1 MDETRNKTGKKAAI
15 IAIVTNCILTIMN
28 ITVGYAGGSYALV
41 AEGMHT
47 FSDVITSIIAYIGFK
62 IGQKPADANHPQGH
76 GRAEPICGLIIVLF
90 LTIVGYEI
98 IDTAKDE
105 LLNPNL
111 ITTPDVYVA
120 IMAVFGIIFN
130 FAMSSYIIRIGKQI
144 NSPAIIADGE
154 HQKTDIFSSIAI
166 LIGVVV
172 SNCGFPMLDPIIGLV
187 IGLLI
192 LKTAYTLARE
202 NIDAI
207 LGKIPDKKIIKKIEE
222 AAKQIPGAYEPHN
235 IKADNYGPYYIIN
248 LHIKVDGNISVK
260 EAHKIVH
267 KVEQNILKIDNI
279 KGVSAHVCPLGSDYE
294 HHQKID
300 E

>member
-1 MDETRNKTGKKAAI
+1 MS
-15 IAIVTNCILTIMN
+15 
-28 ITVGYAGGSYALV
+28 SYLL
-41 AEGMHT
+41 
-47 FSDVITSIIAYIGFK
+47 DK
-62 IGQKPADANHPQGH
+62 
-76 GRAEPICGLIIVLF
+76 
-90 LTIVGYEI
+90 
-98 IDTAKDE
+98 

-207 LGKIPDKKIIKKIEE
+207 L
-222 AAKQIPGAYEPHN
+222 QH
-235 IKADNYGPYYIIN
+235 
-248 LHIKVDGNISVK
+248 
-260 EAHKIVH
+260 
-267 KVEQNILKIDNI
+267 
-279 KGVSAHVCPLGSDYE
+279 
-294 HHQKID
+294 
-300 E
+300 

>member
-1 MDETRNKTGKKAAI
+1 M
-15 IAIVTNCILTIMN
+15 
-28 ITVGYAGGSYALV
+28 
-41 AEGMHT
+41 
-47 FSDVITSIIAYIGFK
+47 VI
-62 IGQKPADANHPQGH
+62 
-76 GRAEPICGLIIVLF
+76 
-90 LTIVGYEI
+90 
-98 IDTAKDE
+98 
-105 LLNPNL
+105 
-111 ITTPDVYVA
+111 
-120 IMAVFGIIFN
+120 
-130 FAMSSYIIRIGKQI
+130 
-144 NSPAIIADGE
+144 
-154 HQKTDIFSSIAI
+154 
-166 LIGVVV
+166 
-172 SNCGFPMLDPIIGLV
+172 SNCGFPILDPIIGLI

-192 LKTAYTLARE
+192 FKTGFKLGKR
-202 NIDAI
+202 NLDAI

-279 KGVSAHVCPLGSDYE
+279 KGVSAHVCPLGLDYE